1 MGIVEAGVWNGCSP
15 CQRILSNSPTRAAE
29 RHDTRQPR
37 RSWKEKEE
45 KAELL
50 IVWFLRRNMSVILLS
65 MKLSRKSFS
74 APVVHTD
81 KASCTK
87 NPLQLDRETGIGNK
101 ERRRN
106 SGDF

>member
-1 MGIVEAGVWNGCSP
+1 MTGIVEAGGGNGCSP
-15 CQRILSNSPTRAAE
+15 CRMILSNSLTRAAE
-29 RHDTRQPR
+29 RHDSRQPR

-50 IVWFLRRNMSVILLS
+50 IVWFLRRNMSDILLS
-65 MKLSRKSFS
+65 MKLSCKSFS

-87 NPLQLDRETGIGNK
+87 NSLQLDRDGADGNREQRK
-101 ERRRN
+101 EAK
-106 SGDF
+106 